1 MASIMCLFGR
11 DVLLPTS
18 LRPQRRVR
26 LVWRAIYRVHVHFIG
41 HSRFVQFRIY
51 LFAVHNTL
59 SARARARY
67 ASAIRRI
74 EVLREYVYFL
84 SFSIPLWIPI
94 ATIRPSQ
101 FPLCGHTVNTCS
113 CPKRIVETTIMAIIR
128 SEKITKM
135 KWKRFFF
142 CNHLSLPEAV
152 IAHYSQTPSPHHPP
166 WNTFDS
172 FIEFGELD
180 SVHHMGFSHLNEC
193 ARRNVWR

>member
-142 CNHLSLPEAV
+142 VIIYRCPKQWLHIILKLPLHIILLGILLIHSLSSV
-152 IAHYSQTPSPHHPP
+152 SWIASIIWVSL
-166 WNTFDS
+166 
-172 FIEFGELD
+172 I
-180 SVHHMGFSHLNEC
+180 
-193 ARRNVWR
+193 